1 MGKVGRCLV
10 FIDLLLY
17 SMIDSQIQ
25 RCVCRLECLDLTA
38 IYCFCLQEELGQ
50 IGVALLPEMV
60 VKRTRI

>member
-1 MGKVGRCLV
+1 MVKLGGSYQCSA
-10 FIDLLLY
+10 LLHDRQAY
-17 SMIDSQIQ
+17 PTM
-25 RCVCRLECLDLTA
+25 CCRLECSDLTV